1 MPILEWEPP
10 LWPEDLLDRESVEQ
24 SPDGMRWC
32 ALHVRPRSE
41 KMLARKLRVQRVGY
55 YLPQH
60 ERRQK
65 YQRRIVASRVPV
77 FPGYLFMFGDQS
89 ALEFC
94 IGSRELVSP
103 IHVVEQEQL
112 LAQLRDVRRLID
124 SGAPITPEAKLE
136 TGMPARI
143 VRGPLAGM
151 SGQVVRNQRGLKF
164 VLQVQ
169 FIQRAAS
176 IEVDGT
182 MVEAI

>member
-1 MPILEWEPP
+1 MPILDWEPP
-10 LWPEDLLDRESVEQ
+10 LWPENLLDRELV
-24 SPDGMRWC
+24 DGPASAPHWW
-32 ALHVRPRSE
+32 AVHVRPRSE
-41 KMLARKLRVQRVGY
+41 KMLARKLLARRVGY

-60 ERRQK
+60 ELRK
-65 YQRRIVASRVPV
+65 TYQRRIVTSRVPV
-77 FPGYLFMFGDQS
+77 FPGYVFVCGDD
-89 ALEFC
+89 AAFEF
-94 IGSRELVSP
+94 SSTAREVVSP
-103 IHVVEQEQL
+103 IRVVEQNTFV
-112 LAQLRDVRRLID
+112 AQLRDVRRLID
-124 SGAPITPEAKLE
+124 SGAPITPEEKLE

-151 SGQVVRNQRGLKF
+151 SGHVVRNKRGLKF

>member
-10 LWPEDLLDRESVEQ
+10 LWPDDLLDQDLVEGD
-24 SPDGMRWC
+24 PDGPRWW
-32 ALHVRPRSE
+32 ALHVRPRAE
-41 KMLARKLRVQRVGY
+41 KMLARKLRVQRIGY

-60 ERRQK
+60 ESRRK
-65 YQRRIVASRVPV
+65 YQRRIVASRKPV
-77 FPGYLFMFGDQS
+77 FPGYLFACGDP
-89 ALEFC
+89 AAFEFAATA
-94 IGSRELVSP
+94 REVVSP
-103 IHVVEQEQL
+103 IRVVEQQL
-112 LAQLRDVRRLID
+112 LLKQLRDVRRLID
-124 SGAPITPEAKLE
+124 SGAPITPEARLE

-151 SGQVVRNQRGLKF
+151 SGHVVRNQRGLKF

-182 MVEAI
+182 MIEAI

>member
-10 LWPEDLLDRESVEQ
+10 LWPEDLLDRELVEEA
-24 SPDGMRWC
+24 PDGVRWW
-32 ALHVRPRSE
+32 ALHVRPRAE
-41 KMLARKLRVQRVGY
+41 KMLARKLQARRVGY

-60 ERRQK
+60 ERRKK
-65 YQRRIVASRVPV
+65 YQRRVVTSRVPV
-77 FPGYLFMFGDQS
+77 FPGYLFACGNQT
-89 ALEFC
+89 AYEF
-94 IGSRELVSP
+94 SVTAREVVSP
-103 IHVVEQEQL
+103 IPVVEQEL
-112 LAQLRDVRRLID
+112 LLTQLRNVRRLID
-124 SGAPITPEAKLE
+124 SGAPITPEARLE

>member
-1 MPILEWEPP
+1 MPILDWEPP
-10 LWPEDLLDRESVEQ
+10 VWPENLLDQELVAGA
-24 SPDGMRWC
+24 PPGNRWW
-32 ALHVRPRSE
+32 ALHVRPRTE
-41 KMLARKLRVQRVGY
+41 KMLARKLLARRIGY

-60 ERRQK
+60 EHRK
-65 YQRRIVASRVPV
+65 TYQRRVVASRVPV
-77 FPGYLFMFGDQS
+77 FPGYLFVCGDDS
-89 ALEFC
+89 AFEFTATA
-94 IGSRELVSP
+94 REVVSP
-103 IHVVEQEQL
+103 ICVVEQELL
-112 LAQLRDVRRLID
+112 LAQLRDVNRLVA
-124 SGAPITPEAKLE
+124 SGAPITPEEKLE

-151 SGQVVRNQRGLKF
+151 SGHVVRNKRGLKF